1 MPGFFSSTMAM
12 SIFRIQGEVKNL
24 DQALQTAAFAAQP
37 ENPGPDEKIAGF
49 VGLGNALDT
58 DFSFSPDQGQFLA
71 LSLRIDERKPSQAAI
86 KMRLAQAIKQEEEAK
101 AGKISRAR
109 KKELKE
115 EITASVKAKADL
127 VPTLTDLV
135 WDRERGLL
143 VITSTTEAIV
153 QLACELLQRVFKA
166 EISALPACQE
176 LPELFQKISADDAP
190 LELKLPEERK
200 ALLGSYDYYVTLAAP
215 EQAGEKATVT
225 ARGSQEPGLKA
236 LEEGLTIKRLGILA
250 QIYQDNA
257 SSDQEPDEECL
268 FLLDD
273 NQKVTQLK
281 MPKLEDKRDHKDR
294 EDRFL
299 INAEHAMAV
308 AQIVLALLSPRD

>member
-12 SIFRIQGEVKNL
+12 SIFHIKGEAQNL
-24 DQALQTAAFAAQP
+24 DQALQTAAFSAQP
-37 ENPGPDEKIAGF
+37 QNPGPDEKIAGF

-58 DFSFSPDQGQFLA
+58 DFSFAPLQGQYVA
-71 LSLRIDERKPSQAAI
+71 LSLRVDERKPSQAAI
-86 KMRLAQAIKQEEEAK
+86 KMRLAQAIKQEEDAH

-127 VPTLTDLV
+127 VPTLTDIV
-135 WDRERGLL
+135 WDQPRGLL
-143 VITSTTEAIV
+143 LIASTTDAMV
-153 QLACELLQRVFKA
+153 DLACELWQRVFNV
-166 EISALPACQE
+166 EITALPACHE
-176 LPELFQKISADDAP
+176 LPELFQEIYAGNSP
-190 LELKLPEERK
+190 LELKLPEARK
-200 ALLGSYDYYVTLAAP
+200 ALLASYDYLVTLTTP
-215 EQAGEKATVT
+215 EQAEEKATVT

-236 LEEGLTIKRLGILA
+236 LEEGLKIKRLGILA
-250 QIYQDNA
+250 QLYDEK
-257 SSDQEPDEECL
+257 SSTDQEADEECL

-273 NQKVTQLK
+273 AQKVTQLK

-299 INAEHAMAV
+299 INVEHAIAA
-308 AQIVLALLSPRD
+308 AQVVLALCAPK

>member
-12 SIFRIQGEVKNL
+12 SIFHIKGEAQNL
-24 DQALQTAAFAAQP
+24 DQALQTAAFSAQP
-37 ENPGPDEKIAGF
+37 QNPGPDEKIAGF

-58 DFSFSPDQGQFLA
+58 DFSFAPLQGQYVA
-71 LSLRIDERKPSQAAI
+71 LSLRVDERKPSQAAI
-86 KMRLAQAIKQEEEAK
+86 KMRLAQAIKQEEDAH

-127 VPTLTDLV
+127 VPTLTDIV
-135 WDRERGLL
+135 WDQPRGLL
-143 VITSTTEAIV
+143 LIASTTDAMV
-153 QLACELLQRVFKA
+153 DLACELWQRVFNV
-166 EISALPACQE
+166 EITALPACHE
-176 LPELFQKISADDAP
+176 LPELFQEIYAGNSP
-190 LELKLPEERK
+190 LELKLPEARK
-200 ALLGSYDYYVTLAAP
+200 ALLASYDYLVTLTTP
-215 EQAGEKATVT
+215 EQAEEKATVT

-236 LEEGLTIKRLGILA
+236 LEEGLKIKRLGILA
-250 QIYQDNA
+250 QLYDEKSNT
-257 SSDQEPDEECL
+257 DQEADEECL

-273 NQKVTQLK
+273 AQKVTQLK

-299 INAEHAMAV
+299 INVEHAIAA
-308 AQIVLALLSPRD
+308 AQVVLALSAPK